1 MKIKFNND
9 LFDCIVIDEQIIL
22 QGLHMDV
29 IFPDAYKRL
38 KSEAIDAFYS
48 VEYAG
53 EKLSSFIGS
62 YIDDTIQ
69 CYIDVNPE
77 EAVIEEHFIN

>member
-1 MKIKFNND
+1 MKIKFKND
-9 LFDCIVIDEQIIL
+9 LFDCIIEDEQIIL

-53 EKLSSFIGS
+53 ERFSSFIPN
-62 YIDDTIQ
+62 YISDAVQ
-69 CYIDVNPE
+69 YYIDVNPE